1 MNFTFTIEWVKAF
14 GGVKNGQWTG
24 MIGIKELHFIN
35 YFCSVGA
42 SSVILGASFSFFST
56 GLLKDRK
63 KDFGASAFIMKQSRA
78 TVVDYLPTLMPSYQ
92 QLFIR
97 NPAEAFDWEAYT
109 LPLSGNAWMAVGIFF
124 LILPLIMVITFYDC
138 KFNYR

>member
-1 MNFTFTIEWVKAF
+1 MCIRDR
-14 GGVKNGQWTG
+14 
-24 MIGIKELHFIN
+24 
-35 YFCSVGA
+35 
-42 SSVILGASFSFFST
+42 
-56 GLLKDRK
+56 DRK

-138 KFNYR
+138 KLNYR

>member
-1 MNFTFTIEWVKAF
+1 
-14 GGVKNGQWTG
+14 
-24 MIGIKELHFIN
+24 
-35 YFCSVGA
+35 
-42 SSVILGASFSFFST
+42 
-56 GLLKDRK
+56 
-63 KDFGASAFIMKQSRA
+63 MKQSRA

-124 LILPLIMVITFYDC
+124 LILPLIMVVTFYDC
-138 KFNYR
+138 KLNYTRPFIEIVFPFRYQNINL